1 MDKETSER
9 AAFEADDVKWVVN
22 DSYELGVRIG
32 DQFFW
37 LYKGGSLVY
46 EDGKHDDGSPIRFR
60 AVAKREFGEVCV
72 PEFFVRTNA
81 PMTNSYEHH
90 QRALVYG
97 LGETEP
103 TTDPEYQWQD
113 LPAARAAHRP
123 VDEIGR
129 ASCRERV

>member
-9 AAFEADDVKWVVN
+9 EAFEADDVKWVVN

-123 VDEIGR
+123 VEPKEG
-129 ASCRERV
+129 V